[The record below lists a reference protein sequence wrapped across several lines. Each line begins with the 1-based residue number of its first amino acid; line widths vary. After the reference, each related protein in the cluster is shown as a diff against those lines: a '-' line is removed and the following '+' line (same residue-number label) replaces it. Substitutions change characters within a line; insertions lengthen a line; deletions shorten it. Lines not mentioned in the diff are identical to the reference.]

1 MKLYVGGAWQGQ
13 DELARDENPD
23 AEIWLDFHESI
34 REAVLRG
41 EDPRAFGRQ
50 FCAENPDAVIVANEV
65 GAGVVPM
72 KAEDR
77 AFREAVGRALCIVA
91 ANASQVTRV
100 SCGIG
105 MRIKG

>member
-13 DELARDENPD
+13 DELARVENPG

-41 EDPRAFGRQ
+41 EDPRAFARQ
-50 FCAENPDAVIVANEV
+50 VCEEKPDVVIVANEV

-72 KAEDR
+72 SAADR
-77 AFREAVGRALCIVA
+77 AFREAVGRALCIIAGHSV
-91 ANASQVTRV
+91 QVTRV
-100 SCGIG
+100 TCGIG
-105 MRIKG
+105 MKIKG